1 MSSVQR
7 FLRQIPT
14 GTNFVGNASGLID
27 AAYDFIP
34 TNGNYVGNYPPG
46 FVTQASNTSL
56 FAALKA
62 AEKSTGTSVVRD
74 MGKTI
79 YAPVSS
85 TKSIDDLT
93 GDAGYF
99 REYQLLRVN
108 PIKPANPG
116 FLGGS
121 TGSTFGVVGQG
132 VSSGDGS
139 PLLYAT
145 FYVPVVVNG
154 VYAGTSSSI
163 PAQLAGGQL

>member
-1 MSSVQR
+1 MGAPAEAPAIEVAILSPVRVFFLSSEYKMSSVQR

-14 GTNFVGNASGLID
+14 GTNFVGDASGLIA

-56 FAALKA
+56 SAALKA
-62 AEKSTGTSVVRD
+62 AEKSTGISVVRD

-85 TKSIDDLT
+85 TKSIGDLT

-99 REYQLLRVN
+99 RE
-108 PIKPANPG
+108 
-116 FLGGS
+116 F
-121 TGSTFGVVGQG
+121 
-132 VSSGDGS
+132 
-139 PLLYAT
+139 YA
-145 FYVPVVVNG
+145 
-154 VYAGTSSSI
+154 
-163 PAQLAGGQL
+163 